1 MGGTGRCLC
10 VPCPAFLRTLC
21 VLQWEQALAYCVSM
35 PLNYGF
41 SKSLPL
47 PYALTHTMTG
57 RFSGVDFLLK
67 VDSGNSLLLYIM
79 LRACLF
85 SSELLSTA
93 AESQRMLF

>member
-57 RFSGVDFLLK
+57 GGFQAWTF
-67 VDSGNSLLLYIM
+67 
-79 LRACLF
+79 F
-85 SSELLSTA
+85 
-93 AESQRMLF
+93 